1 MFSKI
6 GVTELLVILAIVL
19 LIFGPTK
26 LPQLGKAI
34 GQTIS
39 GFKKGHKEAQAEAA
53 AEAAANA
60 EEPHSSEERAN

>member
-19 LIFGPTK
+19 LIFGPSK

-34 GQTIS
+34 GQTLS
-39 GFKKGHKEAQAEAA
+39 GFKKGQKEGAEDS
-53 AEAAANA
+53 ANA
-60 EEPHSSEERAN
+60 EEHKASEESSTL

>member
-19 LIFGPTK
+19 LIFGPSK

-34 GQTIS
+34 GQTLS
-39 GFKKGHKEAQAEAA
+39 GFKKGQKEANEDS
-53 AEAAANA
+53 ANA
-60 EEPHSSEERAN
+60 EEHKPSEESSTL

>member
-34 GQTIS
+34 GQTLS
-39 GFKKGHKEAQAEAA
+39 GFKKGQKEGTESP
-53 AEAAANA
+53 ANA
-60 EEPHSSEERAN
+60 EEVKPSEESTPL